1 MFDFT
6 TRSGEIRQF
15 HVENVFKLF
24 SSFPMVCKGKI
35 KKFCVKKR
43 HKTTYYFFP
52 PESFRGI
59 YNLSSTWRSPK
70 YVTNMAK
77 NLYFIF
83 EVLLV
88 LVRSGPT
95 SFADTLSVNTW
106 MWPFIVNN
114 DGNIQYV
121 SRLDFGKDTVQKYPV
136 HSMTEI
142 FRNYVLRITVD
153 FLCRDIFPLW
163 IGQDIFGPCLCQN
176 LTEIHTVYS
185 HHYYNM
191 MISYWGLTWRWNLNR
206 KRWRSMTSEYFIRQT
221 FGTQQFR
228 NIL

>member
-1 MFDFT
+1 MFDFI

-15 HVENVFKLF
+15 HVEKVFKLF

-121 SRLDFGKDTVQKYPV
+121 SRLDFGKDTVQKYPDGNISQLCFANYSWFFV
-136 HSMTEI
+136 ATYSPCELDKIFLDRVFAKIWPRYTLYILIIITTWWFRTEA
-142 FRNYVLRITVD
+142 
-153 FLCRDIFPLW
+153 
-163 IGQDIFGPCLCQN
+163 
-176 LTEIHTVYS
+176 
-185 HHYYNM
+185 
-191 MISYWGLTWRWNLNR
+191 
-206 KRWRSMTSEYFIRQT
+206 
-221 FGTQQFR
+221 
-228 NIL
+228 